1 MPAGVHDAWSVKAVK
16 YMFYMSLQMQC
27 HISQFSNKLM
37 WIIITYILYENIMVL
52 FYFWGKG
59 KGLCSFTYYH
69 YTYNNIISNLYTN
82 LFFSILALPRGWF
95 WPSFWRRLW
104 GVLHDSWGSQGLLPC
119 VLQEI
124 HPGNGLGQIHGPA
137 VRDVCR
143 TEGVVQQR
151 LMPRES

>member
-1 MPAGVHDAWSVKAVK
+1 
-16 YMFYMSLQMQC
+16 MQC
-27 HISQFSNKLM
+27 HIHVSQFSNKLM
-37 WIIITYILYENIMVL
+37 WIIIMYILNENIMVL
-52 FYFWGKG
+52 FHFLGQGEGALFIY
-59 KGLCSFTYYH
+59 LSALY
-69 YTYNNIISNLYTN
+69 IIIIANLYTN

-124 HPGNGLGQIHGPA
+124 HPGNGLCQIHGPA